1 MRGKARVGVFQPAQ
15 AGSMPFMGT
24 VSPLWG
30 MAALGAL
37 QSPETDHTHNAAV
50 TTLTP
55 VPRATRRPGGGS
67 AYP

>member
-1 MRGKARVGVFQPAQ
+1 
-15 AGSMPFMGT
+15 MPFMGT
-24 VSPLWG
+24 VWG

-67 AYP
+67 AHP